1 LSKAAAAVEIS
12 SCSRRR
18 PNQRLR
24 ELRQWRQLSHGP
36 AGRGHMVES
45 DDRAS
50 ENSQAR
56 ELNDFFDSIDQLQTL
71 IGSALRV

>member
-1 LSKAAAAVEIS
+1 
-12 SCSRRR
+12 
-18 PNQRLR
+18 
-24 ELRQWRQLSHGP
+24 
-36 AGRGHMVES
+36 MVES